1 MTLLLVKQL
10 NSSLVYYM
18 DLIIVIV
25 YISFL
30 AYMNYGSVRIV
41 TGDVSQGIVK
51 GMERISNY
59 TLTRHFNRIK
69 NKVY

>member
-1 MTLLLVKQL
+1 
-10 NSSLVYYM
+10 
-18 DLIIVIV
+18 
-25 YISFL
+25 
-30 AYMNYGSVRIV
+30 MNYGSVRIV

-69 NKVY
+69 NKVYYDIRKSSSMKMRSRACSDCT